1 MKVKNEII
9 FYYNYLNY
17 LDNYIPNYIDF
28 SKNGINTSLLT
39 KENEILS
46 IKNFLEKETNENK
59 ELFEM
64 ENSYYEK
71 LKLQIEK
78 LLQKIRDLQ
87 KENDDLKYQ
96 IKLKNKNDNTI
107 RAQINFTI
115 KPKKKKKIINEI
127 EKIES
132 FNIEKTNALKNQ
144 I

>member
-28 SKNGINTSLLT
+28 SKNGINTSLL
-39 KENEILS
+39 
-46 IKNFLEKETNENK
+46 TNENK

-96 IKLKNKNDNTI
+96 IKLKKKNDNTI
-107 RAQINFTI
+107 RAQINFSI
-115 KPKKKKKIINEI
+115 KPKKKKILNEI
-127 EKIES
+127 EKIFFKFEIS
-132 FNIEKTNALKNQ
+132 RFSINIF
-144 I
+144 